1 MEKKDHCRY
10 TNSYG
15 FTLLEVLIAVIIM
28 AIVSIPLVHS
38 FASAARTSSR
48 ARLKMRATN
57 AAENIMEDLKAMS
70 LEEIVEKYGD
80 DSVTYPNKAGLNPAV
95 SGDVAYEFVMKY
107 PDATGKVSA
116 LNEDVKKILS
126 TNMKDATDGSY
137 EIKVNID
144 PSFYPKNNSINP
156 SSYDMVSNETSAI
169 YNVTKAMDSQV
180 YEIYQDLNAQLEDT
194 YVLTPAKLNSLGC
207 ATIEEYFE
215 KNIVR
220 EIRVDITSDGTFE
233 DAETGETREYA
244 AVKVTVNYLLL
255 QDTAFSD
262 VGGYAVPH
270 ASIAQTL
277 SSRTIFDN
285 KDSKKPLN
293 SVILMYDPRYAST
306 AKNGD
311 IIMVHN
317 SKSVKTNL
325 YVIAQNT
332 DSNYSKWKKY
342 MTLADGG
349 LILDIC
355 EDKVDGKHPI
365 TLFTNLH
372 EDVDYAKSDSYT
384 ADDAKAVLCYLNTF
398 TNANTPEKLTDE
410 FSTFI
415 FNRIVSNSKTL
426 FGKAETANELHA
438 RDVDGKLLN
447 LAGEDVDLNRIYDV
461 TITID
466 YIDPDASLDPVE
478 VEISG
483 TITN

>member
-1 MEKKDHCRY
+1 MENKGHCKY

-57 AAENIMEDLKAMS
+57 AAENIMEDLKALS

-95 SGDVAYEFVMKY
+95 SGDVAYEFVLDY
-107 PDATGKVSA
+107 PDSTGKVSG
-116 LNEDVKKILS
+116 LNEDVKRILS

-137 EIKVNID
+137 KITVNID
-144 PSFYPKNNSINP
+144 PSFYPKNNSVNP
-156 SSYDMVSNETSAI
+156 TDYDMVSNQSSAI

-180 YEIYQDLNAQLEDT
+180 YEIYTDLNAQLADA
-194 YVLTPAKLNSLGC
+194 YVLTPATLATLGY
-207 ATIEEYFE
+207 ASAEEYFD
-215 KNIVR
+215 KNTVR
-220 EIRVDITSDGTFE
+220 EIRVDITSSGDFT
-233 DAETGETREYA
+233 DDETGEEHPYA
-244 AVKVTVNYLLL
+244 SVKVTVNYLML
-255 QDTAFSD
+255 QDPAFGGA
-262 VGGYAVPH
+262 GGYAVPKN
-270 ASIAQTL
+270 SIVQTL
-277 SSRTIFDN
+277 ASRVVFDN
-285 KDSKKPLN
+285 ADSKKPLN
-293 SVILMYDPRYAST
+293 SVILMYDPRYESAT
-306 AKNGD
+306 RNGD

-317 SKSVKTNL
+317 PKSVATNL

-332 DSNYSKWKKY
+332 DSNYSKWRKY
-342 MTLADGG
+342 MTTANGG

-384 ADDAKAVLCYLNTF
+384 ADDAKEVLCYLNTF
-398 TNANTPEKLTDE
+398 TNSTAPEKTTDE
-410 FSTFI
+410 FSAFI
-415 FNRIVSNSKTL
+415 FNRIVSNSRNF
-426 FGKAETANELHA
+426 FGRAETTNELRA

-447 LAGEDVDLNRIYDV
+447 LAGDDVDLNRIYDV

-478 VEISG
+478 VEIEG